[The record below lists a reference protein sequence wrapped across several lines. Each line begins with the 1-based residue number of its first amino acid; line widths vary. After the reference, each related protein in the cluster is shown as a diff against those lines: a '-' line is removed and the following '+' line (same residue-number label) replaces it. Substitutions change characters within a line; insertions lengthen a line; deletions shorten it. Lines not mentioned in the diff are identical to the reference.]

1 MYVLSN
7 WVNVYFC
14 IIKIGKNK
22 IESNVLLSKVVV
34 SKLKNMVKI
43 VKKSKIVEKK
53 ILVLIIFV

>member
-53 ILVLIIFV
+53 ILVLIIFI